1 MGFVRCAGTTWKVGI
16 PVAANKE
23 AELIFLH
30 GIVNNLKKCEIP
42 SSLVPNLDET
52 NSKYVCMGKRKMTGK
67 GSNYLPISGLI
78 SKRSFTATVTITL
91 NGKFLSIQLIYWGK
105 TNQNLLKND
114 FSVGFSLFTHP
125 KHYSN
130 TADSIKLIKEIIIP
144 YNEQEIILLTL
155 PKTQPEFLIMDVFRE
170 QMTVKCPYYS

>member
-1 MGFVRCAGTTWKVGI
+1 
-16 PVAANKE
+16 
-23 AELIFLH
+23 
-30 GIVNNLKKCEIP
+30 
-42 SSLVPNLDET
+42 
-52 NSKYVCMGKRKMTGK
+52 MTGK

-78 SKRSFTATVTITL
+78 SKRRFTATVTTTL

-170 QMTVKCPYYS
+170 QMTVKWPYCS